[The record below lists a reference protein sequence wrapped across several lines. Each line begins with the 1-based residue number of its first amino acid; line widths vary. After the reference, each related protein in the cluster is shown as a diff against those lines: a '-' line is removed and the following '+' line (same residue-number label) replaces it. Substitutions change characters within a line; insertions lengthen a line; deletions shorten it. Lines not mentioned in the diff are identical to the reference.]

1 MYDKLT
7 IISNTFV
14 RDFFDQAASTWDA
27 RGKADDSVLN
37 AIVAAANPPQNAR
50 ILDVA
55 CGTGIMFA
63 PLLKRS
69 PALLRAIDLSP
80 KMVSLAKAKYQN
92 HPAVKVSVQNFY
104 TFNET
109 GFDLIMVYNAYPH
122 FMDKAQ
128 FAAQI
133 CKCLAP
139 GGRFVIAHG
148 IGKQKINTRHS
159 GKKVQP
165 ISTSLLSCKEEA
177 KRLGDAFLFDIMLDC
192 EHMYILS
199 GHIKP

>member
-1 MYDKLT
+1 
-7 IISNTFV
+7 
-14 RDFFDQAASTWDA
+14 
-27 RGKADDSVLN
+27 
-37 AIVAAANPPQNAR
+37 
-50 ILDVA
+50 
-55 CGTGIMFA
+55 MFA